1 MGWRE
6 ALLLRFSN
14 DNEEI
19 GDSCAESRGFMREQ
33 LERPRAKDKHRDGKR
48 VSDKT
53 QPTYCKSAGPD
64 TARWGML
71 KEISEDHLEK

>member
-1 MGWRE
+1 MERT
-6 ALLLRFSN
+6 ALPTFSN

-19 GDSCAESRGFMREQ
+19 GDSSAGSRGFMREQ

-53 QPTYCKSAGPD
+53 QPTYCKSAVPD
-64 TARWGML
+64 TVRLRIL
-71 KEISEDHLEK
+71 KEISEDNLEK

>member
-6 ALLLRFSN
+6 LLSPTFSN
-14 DNEEI
+14 DNEGIE
-19 GDSCAESRGFMREQ
+19 DSSAGSSGFMREQ

-53 QPTYCKSAGPD
+53 QPTYCKSASPD
-64 TARWGML
+64 TARLGIL
-71 KEISEDHLEK
+71 TGISEDNLEK

>member
-1 MGWRE
+1 MER
-6 ALLLRFSN
+6 AVLTFSN

-19 GDSCAESRGFMREQ
+19 GDSSAGFMREQ
-33 LERPRAKDKHRDGKR
+33 VERPRAKDKHRDGKR

-64 TARWGML
+64 TVCLRIL
-71 KEISEDHLEK
+71 KEISEDNLEK

>member
-1 MGWRE
+1 MRWRN
-6 ALLLRFSN
+6 LLSHTFSN

-19 GDSCAESRGFMREQ
+19 GDSSTGSRGFMKEQ

-64 TARWGML
+64 AVRLRIL
-71 KEISEDHLEK
+71 KEISEDNLEK

>member
-1 MGWRE
+1 
-6 ALLLRFSN
+6 
-14 DNEEI
+14 
-19 GDSCAESRGFMREQ
+19 MREQ
-33 LERPRAKDKHRDGKR
+33 LERPRAKDKHGDGKR

-64 TARWGML
+64 IARWRIL